1 VSRHPGWRHAAIPTP
16 PRPAPAVPG
25 RGHDG
30 FARWAPQYE
39 DDVLSRLLA
48 ALQLGAAARL
58 RLAAADRFLD
68 VGCATGAAV
77 RGAAATVAL
86 AIGVDRSAAMV
97 RRARALAAAS
107 TSTAFVVADAEHLP
121 FPAESFTA
129 VLSTSA
135 LRHFDDP
142 VCAAREMAR
151 VLRPGGRMVVADFL
165 ACGDGGRRGWDSLRR
180 RRRAPRW
187 DGPPRAVAQAPVV
200 VTEVTRCPTAFGWYS
215 TVAAVKPD
223 TPRRWRRSH

>member
-1 VSRHPGWRHAAIPTP
+1 MP
-16 PRPAPAVPG
+16 PSPLPRG
-25 RGHDG
+25 RL
-30 FARWAPQYE
+30 PP
-39 DDVLSRLLA
+39 
-48 ALQLGAAARL
+48 
-58 RLAAADRFLD
+58 
-68 VGCATGAAV
+68 CP
-77 RGAAATVAL
+77 AAATTGSHGGRRSTRTTCFLGCWRRYSSGRLPASVSPRL
-86 AIGVDRSAAMV
+86 TGSWTSAAPP
-97 RRARALAAAS
+97 AS
-107 TSTAFVVADAEHLP
+107 PSTAFAVADAGYLP

-165 ACGDGGRRGWDSLRR
+165 ACGDDGRRGWDSLRR

-200 VTEVTRCPTAFGWYS
+200 VTEVTRCPTAFGWYA

-223 TPRRWRRSH
+223 TPRR